1 MGPVLLTGGLGFVGR
16 QVLRNL
22 VRRGIQVRLVVR
34 EGKQEELGA
43 VEHTGSIVATPD
55 LFSEGIDWWAEVC
68 SDIDTVIHCAWY
80 ADPTDYLVSPKNLD
94 CLIGTLRLAQGVAK
108 SGVRRFVGIGT
119 SVEYE
124 QSAGMLSIDTP
135 LRPSTPYGAAKAA
148 AFSMLSQWLP
158 TQEVGFAWCR
168 LFNLYGEG
176 EDARRLVPY
185 LHSKLMA
192 GEVAELTTGN
202 QVRDFLDVATAG
214 EMISDFACGDRQG
227 AVNICS
233 GVPVTVRE
241 LAERLADEYG
251 RRDLLRLGARKD
263 NPLEAQYVVGI
274 KNSLY

>member
-1 MGPVLLTGGLGFVGR
+1 MGPALLTGGLGFVGR
-16 QVLRNL
+16 QVLRKL
-22 VRRGIQVRLVVR
+22 LERGIQVRLVVR
-34 EGKQEELGA
+34 KGKQEELVP
-43 VEHTGSIVATPD
+43 VESNGPIVVTPD
-55 LFSEGIDWWAEVC
+55 LFSEGVDWWAEVC

-80 ADPTDYLVSPKNLD
+80 ADPADYLVSPRNLD

-108 SGVRRFVGIGT
+108 AGVKRFVGIGT
-119 SVEYE
+119 SVEYDL
-124 QSAGMLSIDTP
+124 SAGMLSIDTP
-135 LRPSTPYGAAKAA
+135 LRPASPYGAAKAA

-158 TQEVGFAWCR
+158 VQDVGFAWCR

-185 LHSKLMA
+185 LRAKLSA
-192 GEVAELTTGN
+192 GELAELTSGS

-214 EMISDFACGDRQG
+214 EMIADFACGSQQG

-274 KNSLY
+274 KNSL